1 MTILN
6 LGYIAPT
13 LAGDRSGSGPLQAG
27 LRTLRRAAR
36 RLAAVRKRMRARRE
50 LRRLARMDD
59 HILRDIGITRVEVL
73 YEAEKPLWLDL
84 PPGRHGRPRPSD

>member
-6 LGYIAPT
+6 LGYFAPT

-27 LRTLRRAAR
+27 YRILRRAAR
-36 RLAAVRKRMRARRE
+36 RLAAARARMRSRRE
-50 LRRLARMDD
+50 LRRLSTMDD
-59 HILRDIGITRVEVL
+59 HILRDIGVTRVEVL

-84 PPGRHGRPRPSD
+84 PPGRFGRPWPGA